1 MRGCNRQGLFP
12 FSTVPAAQ
20 TPPAQ
25 SGSRMSL
32 SCSSIQYMH
41 TPGGFW
47 SLPVTINA
55 EAERF
60 VERRPNCLV
69 VEEVVEASD
78 FTEESPHIAA

>member
-1 MRGCNRQGLFP
+1 
-12 FSTVPAAQ
+12 
-20 TPPAQ
+20 
-25 SGSRMSL
+25 
-32 SCSSIQYMH
+32 MH